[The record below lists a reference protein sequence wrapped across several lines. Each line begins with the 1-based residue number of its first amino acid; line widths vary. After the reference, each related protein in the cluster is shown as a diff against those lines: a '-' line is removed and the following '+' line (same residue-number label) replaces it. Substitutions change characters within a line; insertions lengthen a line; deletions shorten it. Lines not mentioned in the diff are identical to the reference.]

1 LPSAAD
7 AFTPLTSK
15 NLKLADPMEFA
26 IFEIYPHL
34 NLGTVPSRMCFSAAR
49 TLTQVLFSGVQAVRC
64 RPATSWRTC

>member
-34 NLGTVPSRMCFSAAR
+34 NLGTVPPRMCFTA
-49 TLTQVLFSGVQAVRC
+49 G
-64 RPATSWRTC
+64 